1 MALEAFYNLKEKKKN
16 SILESISLCLKSK
29 NYDDLSVNDISVA
42 ADISRGSFYNYF
54 KDKSD
59 AVITLIDSRIKY
71 YFDCYVNSIKNSDYS
86 LVEGTRLIYSEIK
99 DILKNEINAL
109 KMKNLKFFMEFVI
122 QSIHSDKFNKDIDD
136 IIEWL
141 VNNTQEGKNK
151 LNTYKK
157 MANVLDMLIMVVLNT
172 IFTNVVFQ
180 SEYFNKYDDFN
191 YKLDLIGNS
200 IK

>member
-1 MALEAFYNLKEKKKN
+1 MAFDAFYNLKEKKKK
-16 SILESISLCLKSK
+16 SILDSISLCLKSK

-59 AVITLIDSRIKY
+59 AVITLIDSRIRE
-71 YFDCYVNSIKNSDYS
+71 YFDLYMDSIKNSDYS
-86 LVEGTRLIYSEIK
+86 LVEGTRNIYFEIR
-99 DILKNEINAL
+99 DLLKNEINAL

-122 QSIHSDKFNKDIDD
+122 ESIHADKFKNDIDD

-141 VNNTQEGKNK
+141 IKNTKEGQNKVNS
-151 LNTYKK
+151 YKK
-157 MANVLDMLIMVVLNT
+157 MANVLDMLIMIVLNT
-172 IFTNVVFQ
+172 VFTNVVFK
-180 SEYFNKYDDFN
+180 SEYFDKYDDFN
-191 YKLDLIGNS
+191 YKLDIIGNS